1 MYHYKT
7 SGEYAKV
14 LGNVNPFGEA
24 PRGEV
29 NGIYEI
35 AEEPQGMIDL
45 SRATL
50 NGVRIV
56 QPNYMPPKSD
66 PEALWQSNRW
76 VIPDTVK
83 ARRAREKRNQ
93 LLLDSDCVMLENYPL
108 ADKTA
113 WKRAT
118 ARSCEMCRNKRRSP
132 AISLGQQS
140 QQKTEISKN
149 LKLNAHFSH
158 FTCKVTTA
166 MMASV

>member
-66 PEALWQSNRW
+66 PEALWKDDAW
-76 VIPDTVK
+76 VVPRDVLAWRIRT
-83 ARRAREKRNQ
+83 ERNK
-93 LLLDSDCVMLENYPL
+93 LLLESDCVMLEDYPL
-108 ADKTA
+108 TDKTA
-113 WKRAT
+113 WKNYRHELRNVPQQASFPGNITWPT
-118 ARSCEMCRNKRRSP
+118 AP
-132 AISLGQQS
+132 
-140 QQKTEISKN
+140 T
-149 LKLNAHFSH
+149 
-158 FTCKVTTA
+158 
-166 MMASV
+166 